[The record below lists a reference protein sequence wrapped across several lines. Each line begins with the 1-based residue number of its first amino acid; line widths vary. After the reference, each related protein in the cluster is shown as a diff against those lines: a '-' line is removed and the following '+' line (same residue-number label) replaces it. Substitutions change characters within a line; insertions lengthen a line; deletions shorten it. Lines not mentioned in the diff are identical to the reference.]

1 MSDQYN
7 EFLNTIAGKLNK
19 EELVQVKSLITALEL
34 NQETM
39 QEVSD
44 MLTENAEN
52 ALSVAADEF
61 NRRMAE
67 QEERSRKVQEEARD
81 RMELSRRL
89 AEPVNTAPASSFYD
103 PDGELK
109 PVPVTLIAGDDTP
122 AQHFT
127 NTNVKQFIE
136 KRLSL
141 ALVALQNSH
150 SLNEPTTANLSGDQ
164 NDEDPAIVTIAW
176 YVESIIGLIVDIS
189 EMDVVILED

>member
-7 EFLNTIAGKLNK
+7 EFLNAIAGKLNK

-34 NQETM
+34 NQEAM

-103 PDGELK
+103 PHGELN
-109 PVPVTLIAGDDTP
+109 PVPVTHIAGDETS

-127 NTNVKQFIE
+127 NTSVK
-136 KRLSL
+136 
-141 ALVALQNSH
+141 
-150 SLNEPTTANLSGDQ
+150 
-164 NDEDPAIVTIAW
+164 
-176 YVESIIGLIVDIS
+176 
-189 EMDVVILED
+189 

>member
-7 EFLNTIAGKLNK
+7 EFLNAIAGKLNK

-34 NQETM
+34 NQEAM

-44 MLTENAEN
+44 MLAENAEN

-67 QEERSRKVQEEARD
+67 QAARSSTVQEEGPD

-89 AEPVNTAPASSFYD
+89 AEPVTTAPASAIYD

-109 PVPVTLIAGDDTP
+109 PAPVTHIAGDDTW
-122 AQHFT
+122 AQHFSKP
-127 NTNVKQFIE
+127 NVKQ
-136 KRLSL
+136 
-141 ALVALQNSH
+141 
-150 SLNEPTTANLSGDQ
+150 
-164 NDEDPAIVTIAW
+164 
-176 YVESIIGLIVDIS
+176 Y
-189 EMDVVILED
+189 

>member
-7 EFLNTIAGKLNK
+7 EFLNAIAGKLNK
-19 EELVQVKSLITALEL
+19 EELVQVKSLIAALEL

-44 MLTENAEN
+44 MLGENAEN

-89 AEPVNTAPASSFYD
+89 AEPVSNAPASSFYD
-103 PDGELK
+103 PHGELK
-109 PVPVTLIAGDDTP
+109 PVPVTLIAGDDTS

-150 SLNEPTTANLSGDQ
+150 SLNEPTTANLVEGQD
-164 NDEDPAIVTIAW
+164 DEEPAIETIAW
-176 YVESIIGLIVDIS
+176 YVESAMGLIADIAD
-189 EMDVVILED
+189 MAVVVLED